1 MNIVEVKGLYYNPL
15 NSHLFILQKEIEGID
30 LDKYI
35 RKYKRCNEDKAKI
48 IFKQI
53 LSAIDYI
60 HGKGICHRDIKPDN
74 IMIVPDTLHVTIADF
89 NVSKDF
95 SKLKIMNTH
104 TGTLSFSAPEILF
117 KEEYT

>member
-1 MNIVEVKGLYYNPL
+1 L
-15 NSHLFILQKEIEGID
+15 NSHLFILQKEIQGVN

-35 RKYKRCNEDKAKI
+35 RKHKRCNEDKAKI

-53 LSAIDYI
+53 LNAIDYI
-60 HGKGICHRDIKPDN
+60 HKKSICHRDIKPDN
-74 IMIVPDTLHVTIADF
+74 IMIIPDTLQITLADF

-95 SKLKIMNTH
+95 SKVKVMNTH
-104 TGTLSFSAPEILF
+104 TGTIAFSAPEMLF